1 MSGESAESIPDDAVL
16 LRRIPMTQFPSGQI
30 AYANFVPSPRDT
42 DGLSLFL
49 QSVLS
54 AESLVAAAPKVGAGV
69 AAATAGEIRR
79 LGLSLVLSEE
89 HGGPGHCHIPEIRYS
104 VRSEL
109 PVKALIA
116 ALTELFARR
125 IVVRP
130 GLPDQ

>member
-1 MSGESAESIPDDAVL
+1 MNGGLAEVIPDEAVL
-16 LRRIPMTQFPSGQI
+16 LRRIPLTQFPAGQI
-30 AYANFVPSPRDT
+30 AFANFVPSPRDT

-49 QSVLS
+49 QSVRS
-54 AESLVAAAPKVGAGV
+54 AESLVAAAPRPGAGV

-79 LGLSLVLSEE
+79 LGLTLVFSEE
-89 HGGPGHCHIPEIRYS
+89 HGGPGHCHVPEIRYS
-104 VRSEL
+104 VRNEL

-130 GLPDQ
+130 GLPNG